1 MFEIRRY
8 HTADQPLWDD
18 YVSRARNATFLFYR
32 AYMDYHADRFLDHSL
47 MVYRSCF
54 IKVKGS
60 MHCFPRTG

>member
-32 AYMDYHADRFLDHSL
+32 AYMDYHADRFDDYSL
-47 MVYRSCF
+47 LFY
-54 IKVKGS
+54 KGKRL
-60 MHCFPRTG
+60 CKGKKAL